1 MTKVPD
7 CPMCRTPGPWEIK
20 DADRT
25 YRYKGQEFS
34 LTNVAYSVCR
44 ECGFDLVLPHQKRKN
59 EARGP

>member
-7 CPMCRTPGPWEIK
+7 CPMCQTPGPWESK

-25 YRYKGQEFS
+25 YHYKGQELS

-44 ECGFDLVLPHQKRKN
+44 ECGFDVVLPHQKRK
-59 EARGP
+59 ERGAGP